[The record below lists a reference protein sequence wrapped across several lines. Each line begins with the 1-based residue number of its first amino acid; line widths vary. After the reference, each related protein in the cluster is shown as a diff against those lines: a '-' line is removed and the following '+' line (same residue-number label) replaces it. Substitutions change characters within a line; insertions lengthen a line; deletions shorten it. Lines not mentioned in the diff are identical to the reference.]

1 MQSFAWRT
9 ASVDPADLQIRVST
23 ICCIFRYVLLFS
35 FEIDS
40 HIQIFR
46 IIVHVFIVAG
56 KRTAF
61 GAYGGKLKNHTPI
74 DMGEIVARAALEASG
89 VSPNNVNSVIFG
101 NCIHASDDAGYLA
114 RHVTL
119 RMGLPIHVPAMSV
132 NRLCGS
138 GFQSIID
145 AAREI
150 MVGDSNVVIAGG
162 SESMSQATYAVRDVR
177 FGTKFG
183 AKLGLHDTLMET
195 LTDTFVGAP
204 MGMTAE
210 TIATK
215 FGITRQ
221 QADEVALRSQT
232 RWRLANN
239 NGYFKQE
246 IVPVKVK
253 TKKGEENFEVDEHPR
268 ETSMEIL
275 GKLPSAFKKGGI
287 VTAGNASGICDG
299 ASAVIVASEK
309 AVKDYHL
316 TPLVK
321 IIGWNVSGCDPSI
334 MGIGPVPA
342 VKGLMEKVQM
352 NLKDMDLVEVNE
364 AFASQCA
371 VVERELKLDPD
382 KTNVNGGAIALG
394 HPLATSGNR
403 IVVHLMHELRRRNL
417 KYGLG
422 SACIGGGQGIAMI
435 LENTDMIRWIEVGR
449 FYFGGNSI
457 SFAIFI
463 MTYLRQFKC
472 TDLFEFTRINLDPLT
487 ETYSLNFYLH
497 YLSQWPDQFLVAE
510 NHNGELMGYI
520 MGKTEGDGE
529 NLHGHVT
536 AVSVDCRYRRLGSA
550 VKLIAALEDVS
561 EKKNAYY
568 VDLYVRVSNRLAV
581 DIYLSQGYALYR
593 RVIGYYSGDQE
604 EDAYDMRKA
613 LPIDVTQQSLVTS
626 KRSVHPD
633 ELPQTQKNG
642 SRESITCA
650 GFAGYFA
657 YAARTNPTFKRTT
670 RIIYYSLAAGA
681 AYVGVENARR
691 DWRKLRNTFT

>member
-1 MQSFAWRT
+1 LLGVQHLLTRQTCKYVFPLFAAFSDT
-9 ASVDPADLQIRVST
+9 CFFSPLKLKFYFHNKNILTVFSANIADFLDTVVNLN
-23 ICCIFRYVLLFS
+23 FNF
-35 FEIDS
+35 

-162 SESMSQATYAVRDVR
+162 SESMSQATYAIRDVR

-435 LENTDMIRWIEVGR
+435 LENTDMIRWIEIGSVEMK
-449 FYFGGNSI
+449 I
-457 SFAIFI
+457 AA
-463 MTYLRQFKC
+463 
-472 TDLFEFTRINLDPLT
+472 RIILTCAGDKNLDPLT

-670 RIIYYSLAAGA
+670 RIIYYSLA
-681 AYVGVENARR
+681 
-691 DWRKLRNTFT
+691 

>member
-1 MQSFAWRT
+1 MRPLAQN
-9 ASVDPADLQIRVST
+9 
-23 ICCIFRYVLLFS
+23 
-35 FEIDS
+35 
-40 HIQIFR
+40 
-46 IIVHVFIVAG
+46 VFIVAG

-74 DMGEIVARAALEASG
+74 DMGEIAARAALEASG
-89 VSPNNVNSVIFG
+89 VSPNNVSAVIFG
-101 NCIHASDDAGYLA
+101 NCIHASEDAGYLS
-114 RHVTL
+114 RHITL

-138 GFQSIID
+138 GFQSIIN

-162 SESMSQATYAVRDVR
+162 SESMSQATFAVRDVR
-177 FGTKFG
+177 FGTKIG
-183 AKLGLHDTLMET
+183 GKLGVGIYYFNFAVLCFLTSFYYCKFHDTLMET
-195 LTDTFVGAP
+195 LTDTYVGAP

-221 QADEVALRSQT
+221 QADELALRSQT

-287 VTAGNASGICDG
+287 VTAGNASGVCDG

-342 VKGLMEKVQM
+342 IKGLMEKVQM
-352 NLKDMDLVEVNE
+352 DLKEMDLVEVNE

-435 LENTDMIRWIEVGR
+435 IEN
-449 FYFGGNSI
+449 
-457 SFAIFI
+457 
-463 MTYLRQFKC
+463 
-472 TDLFEFTRINLDPLT
+472 
-487 ETYSLNFYLH
+487 
-497 YLSQWPDQFLVAE
+497 
-510 NHNGELMGYI
+510 
-520 MGKTEGDGE
+520 
-529 NLHGHVT
+529 
-536 AVSVDCRYRRLGSA
+536 VSA
-550 VKLIAALEDVS
+550 
-561 EKKNAYY
+561 
-568 VDLYVRVSNRLAV
+568 
-581 DIYLSQGYALYR
+581 
-593 RVIGYYSGDQE
+593 
-604 EDAYDMRKA
+604 
-613 LPIDVTQQSLVTS
+613 
-626 KRSVHPD
+626 
-633 ELPQTQKNG
+633 
-642 SRESITCA
+642 
-650 GFAGYFA
+650 
-657 YAARTNPTFKRTT
+657 
-670 RIIYYSLAAGA
+670 
-681 AYVGVENARR
+681 
-691 DWRKLRNTFT
+691 

>member
-1 MQSFAWRT
+1 MEKQT
-9 ASVDPADLQIRVST
+9 TVDCFEVVAQILIFCCYLQ
-23 ICCIFRYVLLFS
+23 LMWN
-35 FEIDS
+35 D
-40 HIQIFR
+40 
-46 IIVHVFIVAG
+46 VFIVAG

-74 DMGEIVARAALEASG
+74 DMGEIAARAALEASG
-89 VSPNNVNSVIFG
+89 VSPNNVNAVIFG
-101 NCIHASDDAGYLA
+101 NCIHASDDAGYLS

-119 RMGLPIHVPAMSV
+119 RMGLPVHVPAMSV

-150 MVGDSNVVIAGG
+150 LVGDSNVVIAGG
-162 SESMSQATYAVRDVR
+162 SESMSQATFAVRDVR
-177 FGTKFG
+177 FGTKIG
-183 AKLGLHDTLMET
+183 GKLGFYDTLMET

-221 QADEVALRSQT
+221 QADELALRSQT

-253 TKKGEENFEVDEHPR
+253 TKKGEVNFEVDEHPR

-275 GKLPSAFKKGGI
+275 GKLHSAFKKGGI
-287 VTAGNASGICDG
+287 VTAGNASGVCDG

-321 IIGWNVSGCDPSI
+321 IIGWNVTGCDPSI

-342 VKGLMEKVQM
+342 IKGLMEKVQM
-352 NLKDMDLVEVNE
+352 DLKDMDLVEVNE
-364 AFASQCA
+364 AFASQCV

-435 LENTDMIRWIEVGR
+435 LEN
-449 FYFGGNSI
+449 
-457 SFAIFI
+457 
-463 MTYLRQFKC
+463 
-472 TDLFEFTRINLDPLT
+472 
-487 ETYSLNFYLH
+487 
-497 YLSQWPDQFLVAE
+497 
-510 NHNGELMGYI
+510 
-520 MGKTEGDGE
+520 
-529 NLHGHVT
+529 
-536 AVSVDCRYRRLGSA
+536 VSA
-550 VKLIAALEDVS
+550 
-561 EKKNAYY
+561 
-568 VDLYVRVSNRLAV
+568 
-581 DIYLSQGYALYR
+581 
-593 RVIGYYSGDQE
+593 
-604 EDAYDMRKA
+604 
-613 LPIDVTQQSLVTS
+613 
-626 KRSVHPD
+626 
-633 ELPQTQKNG
+633 
-642 SRESITCA
+642 
-650 GFAGYFA
+650 
-657 YAARTNPTFKRTT
+657 
-670 RIIYYSLAAGA
+670 
-681 AYVGVENARR
+681 
-691 DWRKLRNTFT
+691 

>member
-1 MQSFAWRT
+1 MVQQILVHNHPFNKKLKLCQPTRLLLSSTKRPPHNPKRKFSLILVTSNAFYANTTFVCFTHLLGVQHLLTRQTCNYVFPLFAEFSDT
-9 ASVDPADLQIRVST
+9 CFFSPLKLKFFHNKNILTVFSAKL
-23 ICCIFRYVLLFS
+23 LLFFDLILLS
-35 FEIDS
+35 
-40 HIQIFR
+40 QCAR
-46 IIVHVFIVAG
+46 YLR
-56 KRTAF
+56 RTAF

-435 LENTDMIRWIEVGR
+435 LENIPYE
-449 FYFGGNSI
+449 
-457 SFAIFI
+457 
-463 MTYLRQFKC
+463 
-472 TDLFEFTRINLDPLT
+472 
-487 ETYSLNFYLH
+487 
-497 YLSQWPDQFLVAE
+497 
-510 NHNGELMGYI
+510 
-520 MGKTEGDGE
+520 
-529 NLHGHVT
+529 
-536 AVSVDCRYRRLGSA
+536 
-550 VKLIAALEDVS
+550 
-561 EKKNAYY
+561 
-568 VDLYVRVSNRLAV
+568 
-581 DIYLSQGYALYR
+581 
-593 RVIGYYSGDQE
+593 
-604 EDAYDMRKA
+604 
-613 LPIDVTQQSLVTS
+613 
-626 KRSVHPD
+626 
-633 ELPQTQKNG
+633 
-642 SRESITCA
+642 
-650 GFAGYFA
+650 
-657 YAARTNPTFKRTT
+657 
-670 RIIYYSLAAGA
+670 
-681 AYVGVENARR
+681 
-691 DWRKLRNTFT
+691 

>member
-1 MQSFAWRT
+1 MRPLPQIILYSAATFLFVKHYFQLD
-9 ASVDPADLQIRVST
+9 SIADFLDTVVNLN
-23 ICCIFRYVLLFS
+23 FNF
-35 FEIDS
+35 

-183 AKLGLHDTLMET
+183 AKLGLYDTLMET

-221 QADEVALRSQT
+221 QADELALRSQT

-435 LENTDMIRWIEVGR
+435 LENTDMIRYR
-449 FYFGGNSI
+449 MNNNI
-457 SFAIFI
+457 SLSVKT
-463 MTYLRQFKC
+463 MVR
-472 TDLFEFTRINLDPLT
+472 NLDPLT

-633 ELPQTQKNG
+633 ELPQTHKSLSTMDAENQVCQ
-642 SRESITCA
+642 SCALISLVTCA

-670 RIIYYSLAAGA
+670 RIIYYSLAAVP
-681 AYVGVENARR
+681 Y
-691 DWRKLRNTFT
+691 WRLSQLHNYIHQLLVAVVLQTD